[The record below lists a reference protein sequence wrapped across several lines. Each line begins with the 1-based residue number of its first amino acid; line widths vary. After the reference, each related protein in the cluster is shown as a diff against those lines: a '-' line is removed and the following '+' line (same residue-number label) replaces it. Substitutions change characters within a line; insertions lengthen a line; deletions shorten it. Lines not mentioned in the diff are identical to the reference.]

1 MLTAERI
8 HIAIATKAEH
18 SKTTKI
24 LMSLQAESSLLL
36 LNLLLSS
43 LQSLVRWR
51 QVLHQKALQVG
62 LSVIQQLTRAGKIR
76 IRKA

>member
-1 MLTAERI
+1 
-8 HIAIATKAEH
+8 
-18 SKTTKI
+18 
-24 LMSLQAESSLLL
+24 MSLQAESSLLL